1 MGNDEIKKWQ
11 NKIQWKDLKY
21 ETNVCIYIYIYI
33 YIIYKYIIYYAYTY
47 IYIYNFKQ
55 FETSRSFGDNN
66 IYTGIIIINE
76 SEMD

>member
-1 MGNDEIKKWQ
+1 MYVYILYTNIKIY
-11 NKIQWKDLKY
+11 NILF
-21 ETNVCIYIYIYI
+21 IYIYIYI
-33 YIIYKYIIYYAYTY
+33 Y
-47 IYIYNFKQ
+47 NFQQ

>member
-1 MGNDEIKKWQ
+1 MKQ
-11 NKIQWKDLKY
+11 MY
-21 ETNVCIYIYIYI
+21 IYIYIYI
-33 YIIYKYIIYYAYTY
+33 YI
-47 IYIYNFKQ
+47 YNFQQ